1 MRKNQAKKHKKRNS
15 NPHYIWGHHA
25 VTSALKNKNRKIKKL
40 YITEKNIPIIEKLD
54 IKNEHPFAILTL
66 SEIDKLFANNSTT
79 HQGFVLETLKL
90 KKKSIEDSYNSNL
103 IIALDQVTDPQNIG
117 AIMRS
122 AKVFGAKS
130 IITTKKHSPGE
141 TGSLAKAASG
151 ALEFIDFIEV
161 TNLSSTLTTLSKKGF
176 LIIGLDELG
185 ESNLNEVKID
195 INQPKVL
202 VMGSEGK
209 GLRRLTKTKCDIMAF
224 IENKAEDNFST
235 LNVSASAAISLY
247 QLSSNN

>member
-1 MRKNQAKKHKKRNS
+1 MRKNLAKKHRKGNS

-66 SEIDKLFANNSTT
+66 SEIDKLFSNNSTT

-151 ALEFIDFIEV
+151 ALEFIDFIE
-161 TNLSSTLTTLSKKGF
+161 GCP
-176 LIIGLDELG
+176 
-185 ESNLNEVKID
+185 
-195 INQPKVL
+195 Q
-202 VMGSEGK
+202 
-209 GLRRLTKTKCDIMAF
+209 RR
-224 IENKAEDNFST
+224 N
-235 LNVSASAAISLY
+235 
-247 QLSSNN
+247 